1 MQADVIDLD
10 TAQSGNSRA
19 GLFFALWGMA
29 TKAALALSVGLAY
42 PILDWAGLD
51 ARGDNTPFALMTLA
65 LLYGG
70 VPVLIKLAAIA
81 LMWRFPLAE
90 SDQRAA
96 RRQIVQPA

>member
-1 MQADVIDLD
+1 
-10 TAQSGNSRA
+10 
-19 GLFFALWGMA
+19 MA

-81 LMWRFPLAE
+81 
-90 SDQRAA
+90 
-96 RRQIVQPA
+96 